1 MALEISGNKENLSL
15 SWETFLLFNIVND
28 EGKTRQKPLILYFT
42 FHLRSPTPLQQWLAN
57 CIQENTLQWFYRAAE
72 LH

>member
-28 EGKTRQKPLILYFT
+28 EGKTRQEPLILYFT
-42 FHLRSPTPLQQWLAN
+42 FHLRSPALLQQWLAN
-57 CIQENTLQWFYRAAE
+57 CGQQNTW
-72 LH
+72 